1 MAAPVLSSPCF
12 TKNQFGRSCVC
23 AQPSPLWNNITSF
36 SLCTEKNRCSIKFNL
51 IHSEVVPRHWMSKMF
66 ASVGSVNADTECEE
80 NHVSSRVSSSRDS
93 MRTKPF
99 PGESSNQSDGADNF
113 HVQLKELFDEIKLM
127 IKMGRKRNARDLLQA
142 NYELVKEQIGGGA
155 KGIEQAATLDIVA
168 LGHLLLGDL
177 KIVGKSSTFL
187 VSPLLGMAK
196 GLASVKST
204 KKAVEIYHRA
214 IHILE
219 SSSGAESEDLIV
231 PLFAL
236 GNLLV
241 KEGNATDAETPFLRI
256 LSIYSKLYG
265 ENDGRVG
272 MAMASVAHAKCASGR
287 ENIHIDC
294 KMKAV
299 FLVFMLGHPF
309 YFNTIRGL
317 SRISNRGKEGR
328 ELLEE
333 CLLIT
338 EKSKGKEHP
347 SSVPHLLNLATSYSQ
362 SKNYVEAERLLRT
375 SLEIK
380 RRNGNPEDPSI
391 TFPML
396 QLAVTLY
403 QLKRDEEAEQLALDA
418 LHIRQK
424 AFGNNSMPAGEAMDC
439 LVCIQSRLGKA
450 ESELLEMLQ
459 RVLKI
464 QETNFGVGSE
474 KIMPTLKKIVFYLD
488 KLGRKDEKLLM
499 QRRLS
504 ALKNKFKQ
512 MTLRSCSLSLLSAA
526 AAAGSKMAAPVLSS
540 PCFTKNQFGRSCV
553 CAQPSPLWNNITSF
567 SLCTEKNRC
576 SIKFNLIHSEV
587 VPRHWMSKMFAS
599 VGSVNADTECEE
611 NHVSSRVS
619 SSRDSMRT
627 KPFPGE
633 SSNQSDG
640 ADNFH
645 VQLKELFDE
654 IKLMIKMGRKRN
666 ARDLLQANYELVKEQ
681 IGGGAKGIEQAA
693 TLDIVA
699 LGHLL
704 LGDLKIVGQILN
716 TLQEIVDSLNDGT
729 PILDTVLTHM
739 GSMYSALGK
748 YNKSTL
754 VYQRGIRLL
763 EKKYGKSSTFLVSP
777 LLGMAKGLASVK
789 STKKAVEIY
798 HRAIHILESSSGAE
812 SEDLI
817 VPLFALGNLLVKEG
831 NATDAETPFLRILS
845 IYSKLYGENDGR
857 VGMAMASVAHAKCAS
872 GKTEEAI
879 DLYKS
884 ALQILK
890 CGSHVTIDD
899 GVVEKM
905 KIDLAELLHVVGR
918 GKEGREL
925 LEECL
930 LITEKSKGKEHPSSV
945 PHLLNLATSY
955 SQSKNYVEAERLL
968 RTSLEIKRRN
978 GNPEDPSITFPML
991 QLAVTLYQLKR
1002 DEEAEQL
1009 ALDALHIR
1017 QKAFGNNSMPAGEA
1031 MDCLVC
1037 IQSRLG
1043 KAESELLEMLQRV
1056 LKIQETNFGVGSE
1069 KIMPTLKKIVFY
1081 LDKLGRK
1088 DEKLLMQRRLSAL
1101 KNKFK
1106 QMVHY

>member
-1 MAAPVLSSPCF
+1 MTPGRLFAGIFLLLAVYSAIDPFNHSAISEFPDFVSHPIEMPPWSEVPAEKDDQNLLQRSEIKFLGQIQGPESLAFDPLGRGPYTGVADGRVLFWNGEKWTDFAYTSDNSFHCQLQELGF
-12 TKNQFGRSCVC
+12 VRFSLNVSGFCNWFGRSCVC
-23 AQPSPLWNNITSF
+23 AQPSPSWNNITSF

-51 IHSEVVPRHWMSKMF
+51 IHSEVVPRHWMLKMF

-93 MRTKPF
+93 MSRTKPF
-99 PGESSNQSDGADNF
+99 PDESSNQSDGADNF
-113 HVQLKELFDEIKLM
+113 HVQLEELFDEIKLT

-142 NYELVKEQIGGGA
+142 NFELVKEQIGGGA

-177 KIVGKSSTFL
+177 KIVGQILNTLQEIVDSLNDGTPILDTVLTHMGSMYSALGKYNKSTLVYQRGIRLLEKKYGKSSTFL
-187 VSPLLGMAK
+187 VSPFLGMAK

-272 MAMASVAHAKCASGR
+272 MAMASIAHAKCASGKT
-287 ENIHIDC
+287 EEAIDLYKSALQILKC
-294 KMKAV
+294 GSHVTIDDGVVEKMKIDLAELLHV
-299 FLVFMLGHPF
+299 VG
-309 YFNTIRGL
+309 
-317 SRISNRGKEGR
+317 RGKEGR

-338 EKSKGKEHP
+338 EKSQGKEHP

-464 QETNFGVGSE
+464 QE
-474 KIMPTLKKIVFYLD
+474 
-488 KLGRKDEKLLM
+488 
-499 QRRLS
+499 
-504 ALKNKFKQ
+504 A
-512 MTLRSCSLSLLSAA
+512 
-526 AAAGSKMAAPVLSS
+526 
-540 PCFTKNQFGRSCV
+540 
-553 CAQPSPLWNNITSF
+553 
-567 SLCTEKNRC
+567 
-576 SIKFNLIHSEV
+576 
-587 VPRHWMSKMFAS
+587 
-599 VGSVNADTECEE
+599 
-611 NHVSSRVS
+611 
-619 SSRDSMRT
+619 
-627 KPFPGE
+627 
-633 SSNQSDG
+633 
-640 ADNFH
+640 
-645 VQLKELFDE
+645 
-654 IKLMIKMGRKRN
+654 
-666 ARDLLQANYELVKEQ
+666 
-681 IGGGAKGIEQAA
+681 
-693 TLDIVA
+693 
-699 LGHLL
+699 
-704 LGDLKIVGQILN
+704 
-716 TLQEIVDSLNDGT
+716 
-729 PILDTVLTHM
+729 
-739 GSMYSALGK
+739 
-748 YNKSTL
+748 
-754 VYQRGIRLL
+754 
-763 EKKYGKSSTFLVSP
+763 
-777 LLGMAKGLASVK
+777 
-789 STKKAVEIY
+789 
-798 HRAIHILESSSGAE
+798 
-812 SEDLI
+812 
-817 VPLFALGNLLVKEG
+817 
-831 NATDAETPFLRILS
+831 
-845 IYSKLYGENDGR
+845 
-857 VGMAMASVAHAKCAS
+857 
-872 GKTEEAI
+872 
-879 DLYKS
+879 
-884 ALQILK
+884 
-890 CGSHVTIDD
+890 
-899 GVVEKM
+899 
-905 KIDLAELLHVVGR
+905 
-918 GKEGREL
+918 
-925 LEECL
+925 
-930 LITEKSKGKEHPSSV
+930 
-945 PHLLNLATSY
+945 
-955 SQSKNYVEAERLL
+955 
-968 RTSLEIKRRN
+968 
-978 GNPEDPSITFPML
+978 
-991 QLAVTLYQLKR
+991 
-1002 DEEAEQL
+1002 
-1009 ALDALHIR
+1009 
-1017 QKAFGNNSMPAGEA
+1017 
-1031 MDCLVC
+1031 
-1037 IQSRLG
+1037 
-1043 KAESELLEMLQRV
+1043 
-1056 LKIQETNFGVGSE
+1056 NFGVGSE